1 MCCIYMRCSILL
13 FLDERHSVDGS
24 GECVLVTVECVLV
37 AVECMLVLQ
46 ECVLVAADEC
56 VVYTCIVL
64 FPVLLMIP
72 IICSVHVLLNDT
84 RY

>member
-1 MCCIYMRCSILL
+1 MHCSVLL

-24 GECVLVTVECVLV
+24 GECVLVIVECVLV
-37 AVECMLVLQ
+37 AVECVRVLQ
-46 ECVLVAADEC
+46 ECMLVAVDEC

-64 FPVLLMIP
+64 FPACFADHIHYF

-84 RY
+84 HY

>member
-1 MCCIYMRCSILL
+1 MHCSVLL

-24 GECVLVTVECVLV
+24 GECVLVAVECVRVLQ
-37 AVECMLVLQ
+37 ECMLVA
-46 ECVLVAADEC
+46 VDEC

-64 FPVLLMIP
+64 FPACFADHIHYF

-84 RY
+84 HY